1 MITCMPI
8 RICTVTETTNSSMM
22 MATSGEPRICA
33 TAAWLRPSSVIDD
46 DDRGDGQ
53 WDVGDRGEALAPEI
67 AGAGSGGAAAAD
79 PGERGADMLDVVAH
93 RGPPIAKR
101 PTIHSTTVI
110 AIEPTRLA
118 AASHS
123 RSLGPKP
130 RPVSQIKWRMPP
142 SM

>member
-1 MITCMPI
+1 
-8 RICTVTETTNSSMM
+8 MM

-33 TAAWLRPSSVIDD
+33 TAAWLRPSSVIMMMIAAMVS
-46 DDRGDGQ
+46 GM
-53 WDVGDRGEALAPEI
+53 LAT
-67 AGAGSGGAAAAD
+67 AVRRWRQKSSGAGSGGAAAAD

-93 RGPPIAKR
+93 RGPPIAKK

-110 AIEPTRLA
+110 AIEPIRLA

-130 RPVSQIKWRMPP
+130 RPVSQIRWRMPP